1 MKTTSLN
8 RRSFLRVTAI
18 AGGGMLLGLYAHRE
32 AVAGQLQQTA
42 PLLPEAFI
50 RIASDGAVTIMSKNP
65 EIGQGIKN
73 SLPMIIADE
82 LDVDWS
88 DVTVEQADFDPGLY
102 GLQLAGG
109 STATPVNWEPLR
121 LVGAGARQM
130 LLSAAAQTWNV
141 LAEECSTSSGVVT
154 HEATDRSMTY
164 GELAGLASTLNPP
177 DMEAVPL
184 KDPDDFT
191 IIGRPHPGVDNR
203 ALVRG
208 EPIFSIDFELP
219 GMLSAVFERC
229 PVDGGRVRTVNL
241 DEIRLMQGV
250 RNAFVVEGGER
261 MTNSPG
267 GAHRLLPGVAIV
279 ADSWWQARAA
289 RANLRVTWDAGENAA
304 GSSEEFSRI
313 AEDLGAQAPGE
324 WVTENG
330 DVDAALT
337 DAVQVIEA
345 AYSYPF
351 ISHAQLEPQNC
362 VARFEDGR
370 MEIWAPSQFPAP
382 SQQLVATT
390 LGIDPS
396 DITIHLMKT
405 GGGFGRRL
413 VGDFMVETAWIAREA
428 GAPVKLLWS
437 REDDMAHDFYRPGG
451 FHFFK
456 GGLDAEG
463 GLVAWRDH
471 FVTYGDGERY
481 VTGANMNGQ
490 EFPSGLVPNF
500 ALGATMMPTGVP
512 TGLLRAPGS
521 NALGYVIESFVD
533 ELAAAAGADPVNF
546 RLDIMS
552 RNPRGGGGYESARMA
567 AVLERVSEKSG
578 WSGRG
583 SLGPDRSMGVATY
596 FSHRGYFAEVV
607 DVNVDSDKRVRVNKV
622 WVVADVGSQIVNPS
636 MAVNQCQGAVIEGL
650 SQTMAWEITIEAGQA
665 VESNFNRY
673 QPVRMAQSP
682 PEIDV
687 EFIRTDNIPTGLG
700 EPALPPVPPA
710 VCNAIFQINGER
722 IRSLPLSRH
731 GYRWA

>member
-1 MKTTSLN
+1 
-8 RRSFLRVTAI
+8 
-18 AGGGMLLGLYAHRE
+18 MLLGLYVHRG

-73 SLPMIIADE
+73 SLPLIIADE

-121 LVGAGARQM
+121 LVGAAARQM
-130 LLSAAAQTWNV
+130 LRSAAAQTWDV

-184 KDPDDFT
+184 KDPGDFT
-191 IIGRPHPGVDNR
+191 IIGRPHPGVDNG

-229 PVDGGRVRTVNL
+229 PVDGGRVMTANL

-289 RANLRVTWDAGENAA
+289 RANLRVTWDSGENST

-313 AEDLGAQAPGE
+313 AEDLGAQAPEE

-330 DVDAALT
+330 DVDAALV

-451 FHFFK
+451 FHFFR

-567 AVLERVSEKSG
+567 AVLERVAERSG

-607 DVNVDSDKRVRVNKV
+607 DVSVDSDKRVRVNKV
-622 WVVADVGSQIVNPS
+622 WG
-636 MAVNQCQGAVIEGL
+636 GG
-650 SQTMAWEITIEAGQA
+650 
-665 VESNFNRY
+665 
-673 QPVRMAQSP
+673 
-682 PEIDV
+682 
-687 EFIRTDNIPTGLG
+687 
-700 EPALPPVPPA
+700 
-710 VCNAIFQINGER
+710 
-722 IRSLPLSRH
+722 
-731 GYRWA
+731 

>member
-1 MKTTSLN
+1 
-8 RRSFLRVTAI
+8 
-18 AGGGMLLGLYAHRE
+18 MLLGLYAHRE